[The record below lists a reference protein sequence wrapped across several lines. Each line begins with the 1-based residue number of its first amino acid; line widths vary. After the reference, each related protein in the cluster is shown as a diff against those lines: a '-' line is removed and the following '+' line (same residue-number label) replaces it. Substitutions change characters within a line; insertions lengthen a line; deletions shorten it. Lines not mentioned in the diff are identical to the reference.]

1 MVNVTACRRTARAVA
16 TVAVTAALAAALGTT
31 VTATPAAELLSG
43 PAAAGPAPY
52 RAEVIINGTRPGPAF
67 QGIGAISG
75 GGGNSR
81 LLIDY
86 PPRDRAQILDYLFLP
101 HFGASLQ
108 MLKLEIGGGG
118 FSSDGSEPSVE
129 AVKGRLD
136 CGAGYEFWL
145 ARQALARNPAIK
157 LYGLQWSA
165 PAWVRDRNGGLWSR
179 ADVGY
184 VLDWLRCAR
193 RNGLTV
199 SYIGGWNE
207 HFQGTPVQR
216 AWFVNLRAALD
227 AAGFGGT
234 QILAADETPQI
245 PERHGRMGYSPLL
258 VWRAVAAD
266 MAADPPFGRA
276 VSVLGV
282 HDTCGLPTTGYRC
295 VMAAGAR
302 TLAARM
308 GKPLWESELGATPA
322 TGTNP
327 MLPGPG
333 GLARALSDAYCQ
345 AGITGVLVWPL
356 IDAIPP
362 GLPHEN
368 RGLVWA
374 DRPWDG
380 YYYVTPL
387 TWVIAQ
393 TTQFTAPGW
402 RYVAGANGRLPAGGS
417 YDTLLAPGRSAWSM
431 VAQTSTATAPQQVI
445 IHITGGLPALVVHV
459 WSTSL
464 RGPGQFTRRGDITPR
479 KGAFATLLQPGYVYT
494 LTTTAGQSRAGGHPP
509 PVPAAGPMPV
519 RYTAAPD
526 GAGMARMLAP
536 VEGSFG
542 YVHGA
547 LTQTAAGEPVEWQY
561 PGPSPAPY
569 AIIGRNTWRDYTVS
583 ARVTLPASG
592 TASTPPGAA
601 LIARFQGFRRA
612 AVSQFRG
619 YELKVRSDGAWQIVA
634 NGPAA
639 VTLAS
644 GIVAAAR
651 TYTLSLTTHGTTITA
666 QINGTHMA
674 TVSSPAYRYGP
685 AGLGSLG
692 YYPVRYLSFTVRYP
706 WLSLPG
712 SRASRT
718 RASSWLTPSLEYQ
731 PAARLTGRAW
741 LSRPSWA
748 SATAPMAAVITLAW
762 NRRSR
767 STCDTVASRIQYLT
781 MRGRASRARTGRRV
795 VPAVMDA
802 LLRSWGQHA

>member
-1 MVNVTACRRTARAVA
+1 MVNVTAWSRTARVA
-16 TVAVTAALAAALGTT
+16 AAVAVTAALAAPSGTT
-31 VTATPAAELLSG
+31 VVAIPAAGPSSG
-43 PAAAGPAPY
+43 PAVAATLAPY
-52 RAEVIINGTRPGPAF
+52 RAVVSINGTRPGPAF

-86 PPRDRAQILDYLFLP
+86 PPRDRAQILDYLFRP

-165 PAWVRDRNGGLWSR
+165 PAWARDRNGGLWSR

-193 RNGLTV
+193 GSGLTV

-207 HFQGTPVQR
+207 HFQGTAVQR

-227 AAGFGGT
+227 AAGFTRT
-234 QILAADETPQI
+234 QIVAADEAPLV
-245 PERHGRMGYSPLL
+245 ERHGRMAYSPLL
-258 VWRAVAAD
+258 VWQTIAAG
-266 MAADPPFGRA
+266 MGTDPSFGRA

-295 VMAAGAR
+295 MMAAGAR
-302 TLAARM
+302 TLAART

-333 GLARALSDAYCQ
+333 GLARALIDVYDQ

-402 RYVAGANGRLPAGGS
+402 RYAAGASGRLPAGGS

-431 VAQTSTATAPQQVI
+431 VAETSTATAPQQVTI
-445 IHITGGLPALVVHV
+445 RVTGGLPARVVHV
-459 WSTSL
+459 WSTNL

-479 KGAFATLLQPGYVYT
+479 HGAFAALLRPGYVYT
-494 LTTTAGQSRAGGHPP
+494 LTTTTGQSRAGGHPP
-509 PVPAAGPMPV
+509 PVPAAGPMPL

-526 GAGMARMLAP
+526 GAGMAKMLAP

-542 YVHGA
+542 YVHGV

-569 AIIGRNTWRDYTVS
+569 AIVGRNTWRDYTVS
-583 ARVTLPASG
+583 ARVILPASG
-592 TASTPPGAA
+592 PASAPPGAA
-601 LIARFQGFRRA
+601 LIACFQGFRRA

-619 YELKVRSDGAWQIVA
+619 YELKVRSNGAWQIVA

-644 GIVAAAR
+644 GSVAPAR
-651 TYTLSLTTHGTTITA
+651 TYTLSLTTRGPTISA
-666 QINGTHMA
+666 QINGVRVA
-674 TVSSPAYRYGP
+674 TVSSRAYRYGP

-692 YYPVRYLSFTVRYP
+692 YYPVRYLSFTVRQP
-706 WLSLPG
+706 LP
-712 SRASRT
+712 R
-718 RASSWLTPSLEYQ
+718 
-731 PAARLTGRAW
+731 
-741 LSRPSWA
+741 
-748 SATAPMAAVITLAW
+748 
-762 NRRSR
+762 
-767 STCDTVASRIQYLT
+767 
-781 MRGRASRARTGRRV
+781 
-795 VPAVMDA
+795 
-802 LLRSWGQHA
+802 